1 MNITNDKYLPGH
13 VAILISN
20 LIFGFNLPVSKMLL
34 SLNHVTSFS
43 LNFLRMVG
51 GAALFWLV
59 SLFVKGEKIAR
70 KDFLLLFLASFF
82 GIQLNQIS
90 FLKGLSMTAPLDAS
104 IITTVGPILT
114 MIIAAFYLK
123 EPITW
128 KKVIGV
134 LIGASGAII
143 LILSTNRE
151 GNASHL
157 AGNLLCLLSS
167 ASYAFYLV
175 VFRGLIG
182 RYKPVT
188 IMKWM
193 FLFAAICT
201 MPLTWPDV
209 RTLPWREFSGGA
221 MAQITYIV
229 VGSTFLAYL
238 LIPIGQRVLRPT
250 VVSMYSYTQP
260 LVAAIAAIAIGIDH
274 FTWEKGLSG
283 ILVFLGVYV
292 VTLSKSR
299 AQVEQHGA

>member
-1 MNITNDKYLPGH
+1 MASNI
-13 VAILISN
+13 
-20 LIFGFNLPVSKMLL
+20 IFGFNLPISKILL
-34 SLNHVTSFS
+34 SLDYMSSFS
-43 LNFLRMVG
+43 LNFFRMVG

-59 SLFVKGEKIAR
+59 SLFVKREKVAP
-70 KDFLLLFLASFF
+70 KDILLLFLASFF
-82 GIQLNQIS
+82 GIQLNQIT

-104 IITTVGPILT
+104 IIATVGPILT
-114 MIIAAFYLK
+114 MIIAALYLK

-134 LIGASGAII
+134 LIGASGALL
-143 LILSTNRE
+143 LILNMSKE
-151 GNASHL
+151 GNESHL

-188 IMKWM
+188 LMKWM
-193 FLFAAICT
+193 FLFAAVCT
-201 MPLTWPDV
+201 MPLTWPDTQ
-209 RTLPWREFSGGA
+209 TLPWREISWDVI
-221 MAQITYIV
+221 AQLAYIV

-238 LIPIGQRVLRPT
+238 LIPIGQRILRPT
-250 VVSMYSYTQP
+250 VVSMYSYLQP
-260 LVAAIAAIAIGIDH
+260 LIAAIAAMAIGLDL
-274 FTWEKGLSG
+274 FTWEKGLAG

-299 AQVEQHGA
+299 AQMEANL